1 VADGD
6 EHVRLALGTQH
17 ELQRLHRV
25 TTGLRGMKRGSAAR
39 VEDACALRQTP
50 VDRHSAEPVGLR
62 EESRAGEVAVHG
74 GVYTMPPVDGYPF
87 VYRDT
92 VRFRDL
98 DGMGHVNNAVF
109 FTYMESARIAY
120 LASLGAGSNPQQSLI
135 LARAEA
141 DFRSPIA
148 FGEEIEVGVRTSRM
162 GSKSFDLEYEV
173 RADGRVAAEGRS
185 VLVGYDYARGASVE
199 IPAEWR
205 EWLAPEVTV

>member
-1 VADGD
+1 
-6 EHVRLALGTQH
+6 
-17 ELQRLHRV
+17 
-25 TTGLRGMKRGSAAR
+25 M
-39 VEDACALRQTP
+39 
-50 VDRHSAEPVGLR
+50 
-62 EESRAGEVAVHG
+62 SR
-74 GVYTMPPVDGYPF
+74 VDGYPF

-120 LASLGAGSNPQQSLI
+120 LASLGAGDNPQQSLI

-148 FGEEIEVGVRTSRM
+148 FGEEIEVGVRTARM
-162 GSKSFDLEYEV
+162 GTKSFELEYEV
-173 RADGRVAAEGRS
+173 RADGRLAAEGKS
-185 VLVGYDYARGASVE
+185 VLVGYDYEKGASVE

-205 EWLAPEVTV
+205 EWLSEEVPV

>member
-1 VADGD
+1 
-6 EHVRLALGTQH
+6 
-17 ELQRLHRV
+17 
-25 TTGLRGMKRGSAAR
+25 
-39 VEDACALRQTP
+39 
-50 VDRHSAEPVGLR
+50 
-62 EESRAGEVAVHG
+62 
-74 GVYTMPPVDGYPF
+74 MPPVDGYPF

-162 GSKSFDLEYEV
+162 GRKSFELEYEV

-185 VLVGYDYARGASVE
+185 VLVGYDYERGASVE